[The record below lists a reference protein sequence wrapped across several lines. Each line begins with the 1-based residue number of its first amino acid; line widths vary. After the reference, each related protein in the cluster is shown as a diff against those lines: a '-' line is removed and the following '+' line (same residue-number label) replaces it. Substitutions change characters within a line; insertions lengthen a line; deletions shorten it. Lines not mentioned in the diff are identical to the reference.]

1 MLVTITFNND
11 HGGIPYT
18 AASVQTPCIHAD
30 KALNYAFEKTQNVF
44 SSWSESKNDRI
55 SIAHHKFDGSPL
67 RSSMVGD
74 EFVVWFSNKEFKK
87 FICERVGWKEIAHV

>member
-74 EFVVWFSNKEFKK
+74 EFIVWFSDKEFKK
-87 FICERVGWKEIAHV
+87 FICERVGWKEVA

>member
-18 AASVQTPCIHAD
+18 AASVRTPCTNHTE
-30 KALNYAFEKTQNVF
+30 ALDYAFETTQNYGD
-44 SSWSESKNDRI
+44 SWCESKNNRI

-87 FICERVGWKEIAHV
+87 FVCERVGWKEVA

>member
-18 AASVQTPCIHAD
+18 AASVQTPCINHIQ
-30 KALNYAFEKTQNVF
+30 ALNYAFEKTQNVF

-55 SIAHHKFDGSPL
+55 SIAHYKFDGSPL

-74 EFVVWFSNKEFKK
+74 EFTVWDSKYEFKQY
-87 FICERVGWKEIAHV
+87 ICDRVGWKEVA